1 MWLRSIVVGT
11 AIAAPLLLMSS
22 GLGVRFGLW
31 GFSTG
36 FMLLRWSL
44 IVGLAAAAGALVGLS
59 IPGVR
64 RGFALPL
71 VIALA
76 LGLGSAFVPFE
87 FQRRARAVPPI
98 NDIATD
104 LQTPYADQQRQAY
117 PDIQPLRLPVP
128 PAQAYPEALAAA
140 QAMGW
145 EIVSRDPVAGRFE
158 AVDTTLWFG
167 FKDDVTVRV
176 AADGTGSRVDVRSKS
191 RVGKSDIGTNAKRIR
206 AYLQRL
212 R

>member
-31 GFSTG
+31 GFSIG

-76 LGLGSAFVPFE
+76 LGLGTAWVPFE

>member
-1 MWLRSIVVGT
+1 MWLRRIVVGI
-11 AIAAPLLLMSS
+11 ALAAPLLLVSS
-22 GLGVRFGLW
+22 GLGTRFGLW
-31 GFSTG
+31 GFSAG

-44 IVGLAAAAGALVGLS
+44 IVGLAAAAGALVALS
-59 IPGVR
+59 IPSVR
-64 RGFALPL
+64 RGFVLLLL
-71 VIALA
+71 VALA
-76 LGLGSAFVPFE
+76 LGLGTAFVPFE

-104 LQTPYADQQRQAY
+104 LQTPYAEQQRQAY

-128 PAQAYPEALAAA
+128 PAQAYTEALAAA

-145 EIVSRDPVAGRFE
+145 EIVSQDPAARRFE

-176 AADGTGSRVDVRSKS
+176 AADGADSRVDVRSKS
-191 RVGKSDIGTNAKRIR
+191 RVGKGDVGTNAKRVR

>member
-1 MWLRSIVVGT
+1 MWLRRIVVGI
-11 AIAAPLLLMSS
+11 ALAAPLLLMSS
-22 GLGVRFGLW
+22 GPGVRFGLW
-31 GFSTG
+31 GYSAG

-59 IPGVR
+59 IPRVR
-64 RGFALPL
+64 RGFVLRL

-76 LGLGSAFVPFE
+76 LGLGTAFVPYE

-104 LQTPYADQQRQAY
+104 LQTPYADQQRKAY

-145 EIVSRDPVAGRFE
+145 EIVSQDPAAGRFE

-176 AADGTGSRVDVRSKS
+176 AADGADSRVDVRSKS
-191 RVGKSDIGTNAKRIR
+191 RVGKGDAGTNAKRIR
-206 AYLQRL
+206 AYLKRL

>member
-11 AIAAPLLLMSS
+11 AIAAPLLLMAS

-31 GFSTG
+31 GLSTG

-76 LGLGSAFVPFE
+76 LGLGTAFVPFE

-145 EIVSRDPVAGRFE
+145 EIVAKDPAAGRFE

-176 AADGTGSRVDVRSKS
+176 AADGKGSRIDVRSKS
-191 RVGKSDIGTNAKRIR
+191 RVGRGDIGTNAKRIR

>member
-1 MWLRSIVVGT
+1 MWLRSIVMGT
-11 AIAAPLLLMSS
+11 AIAAPLLLMAC

-76 LGLGSAFVPFE
+76 LGLGTAFVPFE

-104 LQTPYADQQRQAY
+104 LQTPYADQQRKAY

-128 PAQAYPEALAAA
+128 PTQAYPEALAAA

-145 EIVSRDPVAGRFE
+145 EIVAKDPAAGRFE

-176 AADGTGSRVDVRSKS
+176 TAEGTGSRVDVRSKS
-191 RVGKSDIGTNAKRIR
+191 RVGKSDVGTNAKRIR

>member
-44 IVGLAAAAGALVGLS
+44 IVGLAAAGGALVGLS

-76 LGLGSAFVPFE
+76 VGLGTAFVPFE

-104 LQTPYADQQRQAY
+104 LQTPYADQQRKAY

-128 PAQAYPEALAAA
+128 PTQAYPEALAAA

-145 EIVSRDPVAGRFE
+145 EIVSKDPAAGRFQ
-158 AVDTTLWFG
+158 AVDTTQWFG

-176 AADGTGSRVDVRSKS
+176 TAEGTGSRVDVRSKS
-191 RVGKSDIGTNAKRIR
+191 RVGKSDVGTNAKRIR